1 MPDQLILKTPLVIP
15 ERAQQVSNLI
25 QQQLLRIGV
34 NIIVD
39 VEEDRPKYARDV
51 SNNKI
56 GHMAMFDSSPLSTYR
71 VLQAYNR
78 CLAWLHDNPH
88 WLYLYHPKKL
98 YAYHPEIDG
107 VYLDHAGLVRIE

>member
-71 VLQAYNR
+71 VLQEKISSQTQGTWWQGVKDNMADQLIKT
-78 CLAWLHDNPH
+78 CL
-88 WLYLYHPKKL
+88 LYTSD
-98 YAYHPEIDG
+98 AADE
-107 VYLDHAGLVRIE
+107 